1 MLNTYTL
8 DTRVVLAGLNHLH
21 QELQD
26 ESKNIGTGLCYS
38 LSCIAGKLLSLFT
51 KHWDEKSEPST
62 ESLNFSWDSVQDFQN
77 IFLQT
82 CSVLAQSCDAQFIDN
97 LSKWT
102 NEVSSFRDSHH
113 KDTNWESIAQ
123 SLEIIND
130 IFAFCTTSLIEYQLE
145 VLQKWLLCTQ
155 GAVNWTL
162 AQECTNDTLE
172 ILKTCWDSCEIIKQ
186 QVQALNDNVAH
197 FVPDLSINIKFDFHE
212 LPQVLCETEELQR
225 QLMCTGKL
233 DQTEKTSENMLKAQ
247 TTESIMLLPLSKT
260 LISHII
266 KGNLWIISDLFS
278 SGDKSLQHFTS
289 QLLATFVLPWDA
301 TSPQRLPRA
310 GQHERHNTQES
321 STSAAS
327 EGDTA
332 MNVMLPNELC
342 IPMTEHLLELVG
354 TKKRKVIESLKT
366 DTLRTIGRLLSN
378 ERITQAL
385 LESHTDERKGQNSTS
400 PLNNLVGML
409 TEEGPVKLLA
419 LRILMSIAH
428 VERFRH
434 PLFDTVGVEPFARV
448 FKSGFVHTG
457 ATTTT
462 EEEKQTSK
470 GSGTLSSSG
479 GSEDIEDENM
489 KERKTESEV
498 ESACVAVAAQ
508 ILADFC
514 SEEECLLA
522 VKKQHVLPALIEFA
536 RHGEIVVFRRIQ
548 PEDLDVSA
556 AVGRG
561 VYATVHRGVWKGRE
575 VAVKVFDEGSL
586 EFRFEDFLQEIS
598 LLSICRHPNL
608 LHMYGAVVC
617 ASQSARSQFMIVS
630 ELLSVSVKQ
639 LLRENGPLGTA
650 QALDFGTQVA
660 RGMRYL
666 HALGMIHRDLKC
678 ANLLIDRHT
687 QTVRICDFG
696 LSRFVNNTVMTAC
709 AGTPKWEAP
718 ECLDST
724 VYTTAADVYSF
735 GMTLWEMATAEEPF
749 PAVSN
754 IFELKKLVCDKKK
767 RPTLPAGLH
776 PLLRELIRACWSATP
791 KKRPTFAQIVQQLDN
806 FAALTAAQQQQQRQ

>member
-1 MLNTYTL
+1 
-8 DTRVVLAGLNHLH
+8 
-21 QELQD
+21 
-26 ESKNIGTGLCYS
+26 
-38 LSCIAGKLLSLFT
+38 
-51 KHWDEKSEPST
+51 
-62 ESLNFSWDSVQDFQN
+62 
-77 IFLQT
+77 
-82 CSVLAQSCDAQFIDN
+82 
-97 LSKWT
+97 
-102 NEVSSFRDSHH
+102 
-113 KDTNWESIAQ
+113 
-123 SLEIIND
+123 
-130 IFAFCTTSLIEYQLE
+130 
-145 VLQKWLLCTQ
+145 
-155 GAVNWTL
+155 
-162 AQECTNDTLE
+162 
-172 ILKTCWDSCEIIKQ
+172 
-186 QVQALNDNVAH
+186 
-197 FVPDLSINIKFDFHE
+197 
-212 LPQVLCETEELQR
+212 
-225 QLMCTGKL
+225 
-233 DQTEKTSENMLKAQ
+233 
-247 TTESIMLLPLSKT
+247 
-260 LISHII
+260 
-266 KGNLWIISDLFS
+266 
-278 SGDKSLQHFTS
+278 
-289 QLLATFVLPWDA
+289 
-301 TSPQRLPRA
+301 
-310 GQHERHNTQES
+310 
-321 STSAAS
+321 
-327 EGDTA
+327 
-332 MNVMLPNELC
+332 MNVMLPTELC
-342 IPMTEHLLELVG
+342 ISMTEHLLKLVG
-354 TKKRKVIESLKT
+354 TKEWKVIESLKT
-366 DTLRTIGRLLSN
+366 DTLRTVGRLLSN

-385 LESHTDERKGQNSTS
+385 LESHKDEGKGKDSGS

-419 LRILMSIAH
+419 LRILMDVAH

-434 PLFDTVGVEPFARV
+434 PLFEIVGVEPFARV

-457 ATTTT
+457 TTT
-462 EEEKQTSK
+462 EDTEKQTPK
-470 GSGTLSSSG
+470 GSGTLCNSG
-479 GSEDIEDENM
+479 GSEDIEDGNM
-489 KERKTESEV
+489 KERKAESEV

-548 PEDLDVSA
+548 PEDLDVGA

-608 LHMYGAVVC
+608 LRMYGAVVC
-617 ASQSARSQFMIVS
+617 ASPSARSQFMIVS
-630 ELLSVSVKQ
+630 ELLSVSVRQ
-639 LLRENGPLGTA
+639 LLRESGALGTA
-650 QALDFGTQVA
+650 QALAFGTQVA

-678 ANLLIDRHT
+678 ANLLIDRTT

-735 GMTLWEMATAEEPF
+735 GMTLWEMVTAEEPF

-767 RPTLPAGLH
+767 RPALPAGLH

-806 FAALTAAQQQQQRQ
+806 FAALTAAQQQQ

>member
-1 MLNTYTL
+1 
-8 DTRVVLAGLNHLH
+8 
-21 QELQD
+21 
-26 ESKNIGTGLCYS
+26 
-38 LSCIAGKLLSLFT
+38 
-51 KHWDEKSEPST
+51 
-62 ESLNFSWDSVQDFQN
+62 
-77 IFLQT
+77 
-82 CSVLAQSCDAQFIDN
+82 
-97 LSKWT
+97 
-102 NEVSSFRDSHH
+102 
-113 KDTNWESIAQ
+113 
-123 SLEIIND
+123 
-130 IFAFCTTSLIEYQLE
+130 
-145 VLQKWLLCTQ
+145 
-155 GAVNWTL
+155 
-162 AQECTNDTLE
+162 
-172 ILKTCWDSCEIIKQ
+172 
-186 QVQALNDNVAH
+186 
-197 FVPDLSINIKFDFHE
+197 
-212 LPQVLCETEELQR
+212 
-225 QLMCTGKL
+225 
-233 DQTEKTSENMLKAQ
+233 
-247 TTESIMLLPLSKT
+247 
-260 LISHII
+260 
-266 KGNLWIISDLFS
+266 
-278 SGDKSLQHFTS
+278 
-289 QLLATFVLPWDA
+289 
-301 TSPQRLPRA
+301 
-310 GQHERHNTQES
+310 
-321 STSAAS
+321 
-327 EGDTA
+327 
-332 MNVMLPNELC
+332 MLPNELC
-342 IPMTEHLLELVG
+342 IPMTEHLLTLLG
-354 TKKRKVIESLKT
+354 TKQWKVIESLKT
-366 DTLRTIGRLLSN
+366 DTLRTVGKLLSN

-385 LESHTDERKGQNSTS
+385 LESHGDEKKGAESNP
-400 PLNNLVGML
+400 PLNNLIGVL
-409 TEEGPVKLLA
+409 TEEAPVKLLA
-419 LRILMSIAH
+419 LRILMDIAH
-428 VERFRH
+428 VERFRRS
-434 PLFDTVGVEPFARV
+434 LFDTVGVEPFARV
-448 FKSGFVHTG
+448 FKSGFVCTG
-457 ATTTT
+457 KATAAEDTT
-462 EEEKQTSK
+462 KGKHSSK

-479 GSEDIEDENM
+479 GSEDIEDEDM

-548 PEDLDVSA
+548 PEDLDVGT

-561 VYATVHRGVWKGRE
+561 VYATVHRGTWKGRD

-617 ASQSARSQFMIVS
+617 ASPSARSQFMIVS

-678 ANLLIDRHT
+678 ANLLIDRRT

-767 RPTLPAGLH
+767 RPALPAGLH
-776 PLLRELIRACWSATP
+776 PLLRELIKACWSATP

-806 FAALTAAQQQQQRQ
+806 FAALSAAQQQHQ